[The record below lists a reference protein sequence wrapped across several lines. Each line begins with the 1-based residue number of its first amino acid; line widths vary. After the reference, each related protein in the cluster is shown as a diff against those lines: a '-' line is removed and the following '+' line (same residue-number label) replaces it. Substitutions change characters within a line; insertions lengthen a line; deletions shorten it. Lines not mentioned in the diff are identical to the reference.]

1 MGSLT
6 LHVPA
11 TAAVQT
17 PACASRQKKEPTR
30 AAGQFRSRALI
41 VPLVVVTETVSPT
54 DWPWLSLTVIVHPP
68 AATDVTVKV
77 TLGPGPDDGVNVA
90 MPAHDGVPFVAVS
103 VPV

>member
-1 MGSLT
+1 
-6 LHVPA
+6 
-11 TAAVQT
+11 
-17 PACASRQKKEPTR
+17 
-30 AAGQFRSRALI
+30 
-41 VPLVVVTETVSPT
+41 
-54 DWPWLSLTVIVHPP
+54 LTVIVHPP